1 MNRLIAAAEALLKHF
16 EHVREPTQSAIAHLP
31 APEILE
37 LRAAHAEATPTVE
50 AEKPAEL
57 EAPLA

>member
-37 LRAAHAEATPTVE
+37 LRAAHMEV
-50 AEKPAEL
+50 AEKPAES